1 MANLKFS
8 GLKCYYFIIID
19 GLFTLLSQ
27 IRFELQSVYKVE
39 RVKKKKYI
47 LHCTYGYKKRYARSY
62 FKME

>member
-47 LHCTYGYKKRYARSY
+47 LHGYIKRYARSY